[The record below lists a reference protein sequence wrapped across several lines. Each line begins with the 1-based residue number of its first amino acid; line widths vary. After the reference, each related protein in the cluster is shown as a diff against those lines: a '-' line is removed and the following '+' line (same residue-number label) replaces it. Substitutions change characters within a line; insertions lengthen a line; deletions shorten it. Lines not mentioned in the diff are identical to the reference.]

1 MQTEHNIQKM
11 IEPFLTQLL
20 INWRGYLFFFW
31 IFLFFVIGIIG
42 LFEISWAEQFNLL
55 YFRTGIP
62 LYIMRF
68 SDYGGQTEL
77 LPGEVLK
84 RYFNEYNFKLL
95 NSHECA
101 FYKIVKGRN
110 LILMHGIIRLS
121 HERDYIIVKGYANWL
136 PILIILWFVGF
147 FLILRGDWSISL
159 SISLFYKSPFL
170 LVGSLIYGLTFINEV
185 MTFHLIGKITTDRY

>member
-1 MQTEHNIQKM
+1 M

-31 IFLFFVIGIIG
+31 IFLFFVIAIIG
-42 LFEISWAEQFNLL
+42 LFEMIWAEQFNLL

-68 SDYGGQTEL
+68 SDYGGQIEL

-121 HERDYIIVKGYANWL
+121 HERDYIIIKGYANWL

-147 FLILRGDWSISL
+147 FLILRGSWSISL
-159 SISLFYKSPFL
+159 SISIFYKSPFL
-170 LVGSLIYGLTFINEV
+170 LTVSLIYGLTFIN
-185 MTFHLIGKITTDRY
+185 